1 MRITIN
7 QLVKVFAIILFI
19 VFVGPSILSFFERPS
34 GEEGYKKHRREK
46 HHNDVPKGPNMDI
59 PPKKT
64 QTNKIPGHPGPEG
77 DLQNPIGGMVS
88 LHSFLIMSAYHFS
101 QFI

>member
-19 VFVGPSILSFFERPS
+19 VFVGPSILSFFERPR
-34 GEEGYKKHRREK
+34 GEEGYRKHRREK
-46 HHNDVPKGPNMDI
+46 HHNDIAKDVVKGPNMDI

-88 LHSFLIMSAYHFS
+88 LHSF
-101 QFI
+101 